1 MAFSSTINNVQYIGP
16 GKRQLSG
23 TWSGLYGD
31 AAGTMTV
38 SGTVIQ
44 ARFDKFDSDLTYQG
58 PARCSSSI
66 TSGITTLTINNQD
79 NVVNGQFTLDVLGS

>member
-38 SGTVIQ
+38 SGTVI
-44 ARFDKFDSDLTYQG
+44 ASRFDKYDSDLTYQG
-58 PARCSSSI
+58 PARCSTSV

-79 NVVNGQFTLDVLGS
+79 NVVNGQFTLDILGS